1 MKIAVCI
8 KRVPDTATRIKI
20 GADGKSIVE
29 DGVKFVLNPYD
40 EYAIE
45 EALQLKEKSGDGEV
59 VAIAMGSD
67 ASRETIRGALA
78 MGADR
83 GILLQTD
90 SVSLNPVTV
99 AKVLA
104 AELDGAGYDLI
115 LQLEGFLNGVFIVG
129 IQNELDAVLQN
140 RLSIGADLYTS
151 RRVRDSFYAHRYLH
165 RNSM

>member
-59 VAIAMGSD
+59 VAIAMGSA
-67 ASRETIRGALA
+67 ASQETIRAALA
-78 MGADR
+78 MGVDR
-83 GILLQTD
+83 GILLQAD

-99 AKVLA
+99 
-104 AELDGAGYDLI
+104 
-115 LQLEGFLNGVFIVG
+115 
-129 IQNELDAVLQN
+129 
-140 RLSIGADLYTS
+140 S
-151 RRVRDSFYAHRYLH
+151 
-165 RNSM
+165 